1 MVPSGF
7 FDLIM
12 TKKKAPFLNR
22 EISWLYFNERVLQ
35 EAADETVPLIERIK
49 FLSIFSSNL
58 EEFYR
63 VRVATLSRLSNLN
76 DKAKALLGFNPKKV
90 LNEIKNIVV
99 KQERKFEQLFKATLI
114 NELAQNRI
122 FILNETQLNVSRGEF
137 VRNHFRDRILSN
149 LVPIMIDPTRPFPEL
164 KDRYLYFFVR
174 LSRKSSDKH
183 EKYAL
188 IELPN
193 DLPRFL
199 VLPETNGL
207 KFIILAEDII
217 KYCLDD
223 IFYVFNYDILEAF
236 SIQLT
241 RDAELDIDKNVSD
254 KFVEEL
260 KASLDKRKKGKPMRL
275 LYDVEMPFDMLSV
288 LISKMKIDAENLIPG
303 NQYHRFGDFIAFPN
317 VGSPELEY
325 KPNVPLK
332 VHGLHRTESIF
343 NKLQERDYVI
353 NLPYQSF
360 DYIILFLREAAID
373 PKVTEI
379 NITLY
384 RLAQNSRVINALINA
399 VKNGKK
405 VNCLVELKARFDESA
420 NIFWTNRLQEE
431 GVNVNYGLTD
441 YKVHSKICLVKRMEK
456 GRAVYYANLAT
467 GNFNEKTAKLYC
479 DHSIFTAKKEITTDL
494 IKLFK
499 ALNKKTV
506 IKGFKHL
513 IVSPLESRTKFFLA
527 VDREIKNAR
536 QGKPAYM
543 ILKVNSLADEGIV
556 SKLYEASNA
565 GVKIKLIVRGICSLV
580 PGIKDFSENITVIS
594 IVDKF
599 LEHARVFIF
608 GNNGKEE
615 MYLSSADLMTR
626 NFEHRVEVGFPV
638 LDEEVKQEIR
648 DIIDFQLQ
656 DNVKARDIT
665 RLNNNKYHK
674 NNLKVKIRAQVQ
686 TYNYLKNKHQ

>member
-1 MVPSGF
+1 MAKQK
-7 FDLIM
+7 L
-12 TKKKAPFLNR
+12 PFLNR
-22 EISWLYFNERVLQ
+22 ELSWLYFNERVLQ

-63 VRVATLSRLSNLN
+63 VRVATLSRLVNLN

-99 KQERKFEQLFKATLI
+99 KHERRFENLFQATLI

-122 FILNETQLNVSRGEF
+122 FILNDTQLNVARGEF
-137 VRNHFRDRILSN
+137 VRNHFRDKILSN
-149 LVPIMIDPTRPFPEL
+149 LVPIMIDLDGPFPEL
-164 KDRYLYFFVR
+164 KDRRLYFFVR
-174 LSRKSSDKH
+174 LTKKGAKKS
-183 EKYAL
+183 EKFAL
-188 IELPN
+188 VELPYS
-193 DLPRFL
+193 LPRFL

-223 IFYVFNYDILEAF
+223 IFYVFNYTTIEAF

-254 KFVEEL
+254 KFIEEL
-260 KASLDKRKKGKPMRL
+260 KTSLDKRKKGKPMRL
-275 LYDVEMPFDMLSV
+275 LYDTEMPFDMLSV
-288 LISKMKIDAENLIPG
+288 LVSKLKIEAEGLIPG
-303 NQYHRFGDFIAFPN
+303 NRYHRFGDFIAFPN
-317 VGSPELEY
+317 VGAKELEY
-325 KPNVPLK
+325 PSVEPLK
-332 VHGLHRTESIF
+332 VQGLHRTESII
-343 NKLQERDYVI
+343 NKLAHRDYVV
-353 NLPYQSF
+353 NLPYQSY

-384 RLAQNSRVINALINA
+384 RLAQNSKVVNALINA

-405 VNCLVELKARFDESA
+405 VNCVVELKARFDEEA
-420 NIFWTNRLQEE
+420 NIFWTNRLMEE

-441 YKVHSKICLVKRMEK
+441 YKVHSKICLVKRIEK

-467 GNFNEKTAKLYC
+467 GNFNEKTAKIYC
-479 DHSIFTAKKEITTDL
+479 DHSIFTAKKEITSDL
-494 IKLFK
+494 LKLFN
-499 ALNKKTV
+499 ALNKKT
-506 IKGFKHL
+506 IAKDFKYL
-513 IVSPLESRTKFFLA
+513 IVSPLDSRDKIYALIN
-527 VDREIKNAR
+527 REIKFAKAK
-536 QGKPAYM
+536 KPAYM

-556 SKLYEASNA
+556 EKLYEASNA
-565 GVKIKLIVRGICSLV
+565 GVQIKLIVRGICCLV
-580 PGIKDFSENITVIS
+580 PGVAGFSENITVIS
-594 IVDKF
+594 IIDKF

-615 MYLSSADLMTR
+615 MFLSSADLMSR

-638 LDEEVKQEIR
+638 LDEQVRQEIR
-648 DIIDFQLQ
+648 DIIEFQLQ
-656 DNVKARDIT
+656 DNVKARDINK
-665 RLNNNKYHK
+665 LNTNKYHK
-674 NNLKVKIRAQVQ
+674 NRLTTKVRAQVQ

>member
-1 MVPSGF
+1 
-7 FDLIM
+7 M

-122 FILNETQLNVSRGEF
+122 FILNNTQLNVARGEF

-149 LVPIMIDPTRPFPEL
+149 LVPIMIDPQRPFPEL

-174 LSRKSSDKH
+174 LSKKSTNKN

-254 KFVEEL
+254 KFIEEL

-275 LYDVEMPFDMLSV
+275 LYDTEMPFEMLTV
-288 LISKMKIDAENLIPG
+288 LINKMKIEADSLIPG

-317 VGSPELEY
+317 VGSPDLEY

-332 VHGLHRTESIF
+332 VHGLHRAESIF
-343 NKLQERDYVI
+343 NKMQEKDYLV
-353 NLPYQSF
+353 NLPYQSY

-384 RLAQNSRVINALINA
+384 RLAENSRVINALINA
-399 VKNGKK
+399 AKNGKK
-405 VNCLVELKARFDESA
+405 VNCLVELKARFDESN
-420 NIFWTNRLQEE
+420 NIFWTSRLQEE
-431 GVNVNYGLTD
+431 GVHVNYGLTD
-441 YKVHSKICLVKRMEK
+441 YKVHSKICLVKRIEK

-479 DHSIFTAKKEITTDL
+479 DHSLFTTRKEITTDL

-499 ALNKKTV
+499 ALAKKTV
-506 IKGFKHL
+506 VKGFKYL
-513 IVSPLESRTKFFLA
+513 VVSPFESRSKFYHV
-527 VDREIKNAR
+527 VDREIRFAK

-556 SKLYEASNA
+556 EKLYEASNA
-565 GVKIKLIVRGICSLV
+565 GVKIKLIVRGICTLV
-580 PGIKDFSENITVIS
+580 PGVPNFSENITVIS
-594 IVDKF
+594 IIDKF

-615 MYLSSADLMTR
+615 MFLSSADLMSR
-626 NFEHRVEVGFPV
+626 NLEHRVEVGFPV
-638 LDEEVKQEIR
+638 LDPDLRQEIR
-648 DIIDFQLQ
+648 DIIEFQLQ

-674 NNLKVKIRAQVQ
+674 NNLKTKIRAQVQ

>member
-1 MVPSGF
+1 
-7 FDLIM
+7 M
-12 TKKKAPFLNR
+12 TKKKVPFLNR
-22 EISWLYFNERVLQ
+22 ELSWLYFNERVLQ

-63 VRVATLSRLSNLN
+63 VRVATMTRLSNLN
-76 DKAKALLGFNPKKV
+76 DKAKELLGFNPKKV

-99 KQERKFEQLFKATLI
+99 KQERKFEQLFQATLI

-122 FILNETQLNVSRGEF
+122 FILNDTQLNVARGEF
-137 VRNHFRDRILSN
+137 VKEHFRDKILSN
-149 LVPIMIDPTRPFPEL
+149 LVPIMIDLDKPFPEL

-174 LSRKSSDKH
+174 LKKKAGKKD

-188 IELPN
+188 IELPP

-223 IFYVFNYDILEAF
+223 IFYVFKYDEVDAY

-254 KFVEEL
+254 KFIDEL
-260 KASLDKRKKGKPMRL
+260 KTSLDKRKKGKPMRL
-275 LYDVEMPFDMLSV
+275 LYDTEMPFDMLGV
-288 LISKMKIDAENLIPG
+288 LVAKMKIEAESLIPG
-303 NQYHRFGDFIAFPN
+303 NRYHKFGDFIRFPN
-317 VGSPELEY
+317 VGDKSLEY
-325 KPNVPLK
+325 PVNVPLK
-332 VHGLHRTESIF
+332 VFGLHRTQSIF
-343 NKLQERDYVI
+343 NKLGERDYLV
-353 NLPYQSF
+353 NLPYQSY

-373 PKVTEI
+373 PKVTAI

-384 RLAQNSRVINALINA
+384 RLAENSRVINALINA
-399 VKNGKK
+399 AKNGKK
-405 VNCLVELKARFDESA
+405 VNCLVELKARFDERA
-420 NIFWTNRLQEE
+420 NIFWTNRLEEE
-431 GVNVNYGLTD
+431 GVHVNYGLTD
-441 YKVHSKICLVKRMEK
+441 YKVHSKICLVTRIEK
-456 GRAVYYANLAT
+456 GRPVYYANLAT

-479 DHSIFTAKKEITTDL
+479 DHSIFTSKKEITHDL
-494 IKLFK
+494 IKLFA
-499 ALNKKTV
+499 ALNKRTV
-506 IKGFKHL
+506 ATGFKYL
-513 IVSPLESRTKFFLA
+513 IVSPLESRTKFYTLI
-527 VDREIKNAR
+527 DREIRIAKS
-536 QGKPAYM
+536 GKPAYL
-543 ILKVNSLADEGIV
+543 IFKVNSLADEGIV
-556 SKLYEASNA
+556 EKLYEASNA
-565 GVKIKLIVRGICSLV
+565 GVKIKLIVRGICCLI
-580 PGIKDFSENITVIS
+580 PGMKDFSENITVIS
-594 IVDKF
+594 IIDKF

-608 GNNGKEE
+608 GNHGKDE
-615 MYLSSADLMTR
+615 MYLSSADLMSR

-638 LDEEVKQEIR
+638 LDEDVKQEIR

-674 NNLKVKIRAQVQ
+674 NRISTKVRAQVQ

>member
-1 MVPSGF
+1 MA
-7 FDLIM
+7 
-12 TKKKAPFLNR
+12 KKKAPFLNR

-76 DKAKALLGFNPKKV
+76 DKAKALLGFNPKKM

-99 KQERKFEQLFKATLI
+99 KQERKFELLFQATLI

-137 VRNHFRDRILSN
+137 VREHFRDRILST
-149 LVPIMIDPTRPFPEL
+149 LVPIMLDLDKPFPEL

-174 LSRKSSDKH
+174 LSKKSSKKN

-188 IELPN
+188 IELPAE
-193 DLPRFL
+193 LPRFL

-223 IFYVFNYDILEAF
+223 IFYVFNYDIIDAY

-254 KFVEEL
+254 KFIDDL
-260 KASLDKRKKGKPMRL
+260 KSSLDKRKKGKPMRL
-275 LYDVEMPFDMLSV
+275 LYDTEMPFDMLTV
-288 LISKMKIDAENLIPG
+288 LVSKLKIEAESLMPG
-303 NQYHRFGDFIAFPN
+303 NRYHRFGDFIKFPN
-317 VGSPELEY
+317 VGAKELEY
-325 KPNVPLK
+325 VPNVPLK
-332 VHGLHRTESIF
+332 VAGLHRTESIF
-343 NKLQERDYVI
+343 NKLHERDYLI
-353 NLPYQSF
+353 NLPYQSY

-384 RLAQNSRVINALINA
+384 RLAENSRVINALINA
-399 VKNGKK
+399 AKNGKK
-405 VNCLVELKARFDESA
+405 VNCLVELKARFDERA
-420 NIFWTNRLQEE
+420 NIFWTSKLEEE
-431 GVNVNYGLTD
+431 GVHVNYGLTD
-441 YKVHSKICLVKRMEK
+441 YKVHSKICLVKRIEK

-479 DHSIFTAKKEITTDL
+479 DHSIFTAKKEITHDL
-494 IKLFK
+494 IKLFA
-499 ALNKKTV
+499 ALNKRTV
-506 IKGFKHL
+506 AKDFKHL
-513 IVSPLESRTKFFLA
+513 IVSPMDSRNKIYALIE
-527 VDREIKNAR
+527 REIKFAKT
-536 QGKPAYM
+536 GKPAYM
-543 ILKVNSLADEGIV
+543 ILKVNSLADEGMV
-556 SKLYEASNA
+556 EKLYEASNA
-565 GVKIKLIVRGICSLV
+565 GVKIRLIIRGICTLV
-580 PGIKDFSENITVIS
+580 PGVEGFSENITVIS
-594 IVDKF
+594 IIDKF
-599 LEHARVFIF
+599 LEHARVLIF

-615 MYLSSADLMTR
+615 MYLSSADLMSR

-638 LDEEVKQEIR
+638 LDEEVRHEIR

-656 DNVKARDIT
+656 DNVKARDVT

-674 NNLKVKIRAQVQ
+674 NRLSTKVRAQVQ

>member
-1 MVPSGF
+1 MN
-7 FDLIM
+7 
-12 TKKKAPFLNR
+12 KKKLPFLNR

-63 VRVATLSRLSNLN
+63 VRVATLSRLVNLN

-99 KQERKFEQLFKATLI
+99 KHERRFENLFQATLI

-122 FILNETQLNVSRGEF
+122 FILNDTQLNVARGEF
-137 VRNHFRDRILSN
+137 VRNHFRDKILSN
-149 LVPIMIDPTRPFPEL
+149 LVPIMINLDGPFPEL
-164 KDRYLYFFVR
+164 KDRRLYFFVR
-174 LSRKSSDKH
+174 LTKKGAKKG

-193 DLPRFL
+193 NLPRFL

-223 IFYVFNYDILEAF
+223 IFYVFNYDNREAF
-236 SIQLT
+236 SIQMT

-254 KFVEEL
+254 KFIEEL

-275 LYDVEMPFDMLSV
+275 LYDTEMPFDMLSV
-288 LISKMKIDAENLIPG
+288 LVSKLKIEAEGLIPG
-303 NQYHRFGDFIAFPN
+303 NRYHRFKDFIAFPN
-317 VGSPELEY
+317 VGSKELEY
-325 KPNVPLK
+325 PTLEPLK
-332 VHGLHRTESIF
+332 VKGLHRTESIF
-343 NKLQERDYVI
+343 NKLAERDYLV
-353 NLPYQSF
+353 NLPYQSY

-384 RLAQNSRVINALINA
+384 RLAENSKVINTLINA
-399 VKNGKK
+399 AKNGKK
-405 VNCLVELKARFDESA
+405 VNCVVELKARFDESA
-420 NIFWTNRLQEE
+420 NIFWTNRLMEE

-441 YKVHSKICLVKRMEK
+441 YKVHSKICLVKRIEK

-467 GNFNEKTAKLYC
+467 GNFNEKTARIYC

-494 IKLFK
+494 LKLFT
-499 ALNKKTV
+499 ALNKKT
-506 IKGFKHL
+506 IAKDFKHL
-513 IVSPLESRTKFFLA
+513 IVSPLDSRNRIYELIN
-527 VDREIKNAR
+527 REIKFAKAK
-536 QGKPAYM
+536 KPAYM

-556 SKLYEASNA
+556 EKLYEASNA
-565 GVKIKLIVRGICSLV
+565 GVQIKLIVRGICCLV
-580 PGIKDFSENITVIS
+580 PGVVGFSENITVIS
-594 IVDKF
+594 IIDKF

-608 GNNGKEE
+608 GNGGKEE
-615 MYLSSADLMTR
+615 MFLSSADLMSR

-648 DIIDFQLQ
+648 DIIEFQLQ

-665 RLNNNKYHK
+665 KLNNNKYHK
-674 NNLKVKIRAQVQ
+674 NRLTAKVRAQVQ
-686 TYNYLKNKHQ
+686 TYNYLKNKHNS

>member
-149 LVPIMIDPTRPFPEL
+149 LVPIMIDPARPFPEL

-183 EKYAL
+183 KKYAL

-638 LDEEVKQEIR
+638 LDEDVKQEIR

>member
-1 MVPSGF
+1 
-7 FDLIM
+7 M
-12 TKKKAPFLNR
+12 TKKKVPFLNR
-22 EISWLYFNERVLQ
+22 ELSWLYFNERVLQ
-35 EAADETVPLIERIK
+35 EATDETVPLIERIK

-63 VRVATLSRLSNLN
+63 VRVATMTRLSNLN
-76 DKAKALLGFNPKKV
+76 DKAKELLGFNPKKV

-99 KQERKFEQLFKATLI
+99 KQERKFEQLFQATLI

-122 FILNETQLNVSRGEF
+122 FILNDTQLNVARGEF
-137 VRNHFRDRILSN
+137 VKEHFRDKILSN
-149 LVPIMIDPTRPFPEL
+149 LVPIMIDMEKPFPEL

-174 LSRKSSDKH
+174 LKKKTGRKD

-188 IELPN
+188 IELPP

-223 IFYVFNYDILEAF
+223 IFYVFKYDEMDAY

-254 KFVEEL
+254 KFIDEL
-260 KASLDKRKKGKPMRL
+260 KTSLDKRKKGKPMRL
-275 LYDVEMPFDMLSV
+275 LYDTEMPFDMLGV
-288 LISKMKIDAENLIPG
+288 LVAKMKLEAESLIPG
-303 NQYHRFGDFIAFPN
+303 NRYHKFGDFIRFPN
-317 VGSPELEY
+317 VGDKSLEY
-325 KPNVPLK
+325 PANIPLK
-332 VHGLHRTESIF
+332 VFGLHRTQSIF
-343 NKLQERDYVI
+343 NKLTERDYLV
-353 NLPYQSF
+353 NLPYQSY

-373 PKVTEI
+373 PKVTAI

-384 RLAQNSRVINALINA
+384 RLAENSRVINALINA
-399 VKNGKK
+399 AKNGKK
-405 VNCLVELKARFDESA
+405 VNCLVELKARFDERA
-420 NIFWTNRLQEE
+420 NIFWTNRLEEE
-431 GVNVNYGLTD
+431 GVHVNYGLTD
-441 YKVHSKICLVKRMEK
+441 YKVHSKICLVTRIEK
-456 GRAVYYANLAT
+456 GRPVYYANLAT

-479 DHSIFTAKKEITTDL
+479 DHSIFTAKKEITHDL
-494 IKLFK
+494 IKLFA
-499 ALNKKTV
+499 ALNKRTV
-506 IKGFKHL
+506 ATGFKHL
-513 IVSPLESRTKFFLA
+513 IVSPLESRTKFYTLI
-527 VDREIKNAR
+527 DREIKIAKS
-536 QGKPAYM
+536 GKPAYL
-543 ILKVNSLADEGIV
+543 IFKVNSLADEGIV
-556 SKLYEASNA
+556 EKLYDASNA
-565 GVKIKLIVRGICSLV
+565 GVKIKLIVRGICCLV

-594 IVDKF
+594 IIDKF

-615 MYLSSADLMTR
+615 MFLSSADLMSR

-638 LDEEVKQEIR
+638 LDEDVKQEIR

-674 NNLKVKIRAQVQ
+674 NRLSTKVRAQVQ

>member
-1 MVPSGF
+1 
-7 FDLIM
+7 M
-12 TKKKAPFLNR
+12 TKKKVPFLNR
-22 EISWLYFNERVLQ
+22 ELSWLYFNERVLQ
-35 EAADETVPLIERIK
+35 EATDETVPLIERIK

-63 VRVATLSRLSNLN
+63 VRVATMTRLSNLN
-76 DKAKALLGFNPKKV
+76 DKAKELLGFNPKKV

-99 KQERKFEQLFKATLI
+99 KQERKFEQLFQATLI

-122 FILNETQLNVSRGEF
+122 FILNDTQLNVARGEF
-137 VRNHFRDRILSN
+137 VKEHFRDKILSN
-149 LVPIMIDPTRPFPEL
+149 LVPIMIDMEKPFPEL
-164 KDRYLYFFVR
+164 RDRYLYFFVR
-174 LSRKSSDKH
+174 LKKKTGRKD

-188 IELPN
+188 IELPP

-223 IFYVFNYDILEAF
+223 IFYVFKYDEMDAY

-254 KFVEEL
+254 KFIDEL
-260 KASLDKRKKGKPMRL
+260 KTSLDKRKKGKPMRL
-275 LYDVEMPFDMLSV
+275 LYDTEMPFDMLGV
-288 LISKMKIDAENLIPG
+288 LVAKMKIEAESLIPG
-303 NQYHRFGDFIAFPN
+303 NRYHKFGDFIRFPN
-317 VGSPELEY
+317 VGDKSLEY
-325 KPNVPLK
+325 PANVPLK
-332 VHGLHRTESIF
+332 VFGLHRTQSIF
-343 NKLQERDYVI
+343 NKLAERDYLV
-353 NLPYQSF
+353 NLPYQSY

-373 PKVTEI
+373 PKVTAI

-384 RLAQNSRVINALINA
+384 RLAENSRVINALINA
-399 VKNGKK
+399 AKNGKK
-405 VNCLVELKARFDESA
+405 VNCLVELKARFDERA
-420 NIFWTNRLQEE
+420 NIFWTNRLEEE
-431 GVNVNYGLTD
+431 GVHVNYGLTD
-441 YKVHSKICLVKRMEK
+441 YKVHSKICLVTRIEK
-456 GRAVYYANLAT
+456 GRPVYYANLAT

-479 DHSIFTAKKEITTDL
+479 DHSIFTAKKEITHDL
-494 IKLFK
+494 IKLFA
-499 ALNKKTV
+499 ALNKRTV
-506 IKGFKHL
+506 ATGFKYL
-513 IVSPLESRTKFFLA
+513 IVSPLESRTKFYTLI
-527 VDREIKNAR
+527 DREIKIAKS
-536 QGKPAYM
+536 GKPAYL
-543 ILKVNSLADEGIV
+543 IFKVNSLADEGIV
-556 SKLYEASNA
+556 EKLYDASNA
-565 GVKIKLIVRGICSLV
+565 GVKIKLIVRGICCLV
-580 PGIKDFSENITVIS
+580 PGVKDFSENITVIS
-594 IVDKF
+594 IIDKF

-615 MYLSSADLMTR
+615 MFLSSGDLMSR

-638 LDEEVKQEIR
+638 LDEDVKQEIR

-674 NNLKVKIRAQVQ
+674 NRLSTKVRAQVQ